1 MQGWQHIQVTQEGG
15 GLTGN
20 YRDQDRKRRIN
31 TQMRASVGFT
41 GKGSSLKKKKKTE
54 NRPIPPGPQFSASSK
69 DTICILIVIYITNG
83 IPRLSSDTGMKHEGC
98 GKGHSD

>member
-31 TQMRASVGFT
+31 TLMRASVGFT
-41 GKGSSLKKKKKTE
+41 GKGSSLKKKKKKKTE
-54 NRPIPPGPQFSASSK
+54 NLYG
-69 DTICILIVIYITNG
+69 ILSTWHSVIVRVILTSEFNLIEK
-83 IPRLSSDTGMKHEGC
+83 PL
-98 GKGHSD
+98 